1 MIMILNAAHKCPS
14 VGQFFPPFVSRHY
27 SYLRDVYPKLVPLL
41 TFMEVGSA
49 QSSRDLTSESQHLM
63 DSRPTI
69 EYLLNRVKDIK
80 SSPSG
85 IKTGWFF
92 NIKASHWK
100 LLSIRHLGTIL
111 KDSLQ
116 PFLFLRC
123 SWAHQMLKGFTYA
136 WLNIVQLFTSLNQ
149 LDTVGGLTGDVA
161 EIVWIWVSL
170 WKLYERM
177 KSDKG
182 WKF

>member
-1 MIMILNAAHKCPS
+1 MILNAAHKCPS

-49 QSSRDLTSESQHLM
+49 QSSRDETSEGRHLM

-85 IKTGWFF
+85 IKSGWFF
-92 NIKASHWK
+92 NIKF
-100 LLSIRHLGTIL
+100 LSIRQLRTIL

-123 SWAHQMLKGFTYA
+123 S
-136 WLNIVQLFTSLNQ
+136 
-149 LDTVGGLTGDVA
+149 
-161 EIVWIWVSL
+161 
-170 WKLYERM
+170 
-177 KSDKG
+177 
-182 WKF
+182 

>member
-1 MIMILNAAHKCPS
+1 MLDLHPFFDTREIDISDANYAAKMIMILNAAHKCPS

-49 QSSRDLTSESQHLM
+49 QSSRDETSEGRHLM

-85 IKTGWFF
+85 IKSGWFF
-92 NIKASHWK
+92 NIKF
-100 LLSIRHLGTIL
+100 LSIRQLRTIL

-123 SWAHQMLKGFTYA
+123 S
-136 WLNIVQLFTSLNQ
+136 
-149 LDTVGGLTGDVA
+149 
-161 EIVWIWVSL
+161 
-170 WKLYERM
+170 
-177 KSDKG
+177 
-182 WKF
+182 

>member
-1 MIMILNAAHKCPS
+1 MIQNILGKNHPNFVAALTPKLLDLHPFFDTREIDISDANYAAKMIMILNAAHKCPS

-49 QSSRDLTSESQHLM
+49 QSSRDETSEGRHLM

-85 IKTGWFF
+85 IKSGWFF
-92 NIKASHWK
+92 NIKF
-100 LLSIRHLGTIL
+100 LSIRQLRTIL

-123 SWAHQMLKGFTYA
+123 S
-136 WLNIVQLFTSLNQ
+136 
-149 LDTVGGLTGDVA
+149 
-161 EIVWIWVSL
+161 
-170 WKLYERM
+170 
-177 KSDKG
+177 
-182 WKF
+182 